1 MPFFRNKLSSLRS
14 QCWMRLFCDFQTICK
29 LNMYSY
35 LPMPKMEACSRYCR
49 EIMHCWLFDR
59 IRHPKEMAPME
70 VATPKNV
77 CNSKASEMPR
87 PSSIANG
94 IWKEGNGNWTKA
106 VYSGFMPSFLKL
118 IKKWLDGVHFN
129 TFRLA
134 TILSDF
140 SMTKFF

>member
-1 MPFFRNKLSSLRS
+1 
-14 QCWMRLFCDFQTICK
+14 
-29 LNMYSY
+29 
-35 LPMPKMEACSRYCR
+35 MPKMEACSRYCR

-106 VYSGFMPSFLKL
+106 VYAGFPSS
-118 IKKWLDGVHFN
+118 IREKKPF
-129 TFRLA
+129 FK
-134 TILSDF
+134 TILYSSLYCRFDKKLG
-140 SMTKFF
+140 SRYVTGSQQS